1 MRRWFIFFSMLVVF
15 LAGWGCSTRIPSD
28 GASDVMT
35 VGMVFDVG
43 GRGDKSFNDAAYQ
56 GLELSRDSLGVE
68 ILYIEPSGEG
78 ADREAALRQLAAD
91 PDVGLIFGVGLLFSE
106 DIAAIAEEFPDKK
119 FACIDYLSQP
129 DEQIPANLSGIVFQ
143 DKEGSFLAGAIAGL
157 ETETGLVGFIGGM
170 ESSIIRRFQE
180 GFAEGAKMVNP
191 DVTVIS
197 GYIGMTGSAFTNPA
211 KGKELALG
219 QYAKGADIIYQA
231 AGASGLGV
239 VEAARDT
246 DNLVI
251 GTDRNQE
258 DLAPGYVLT
267 SVTKAIDRAV
277 FSTAEQFLKEEY
289 SGGKVN
295 VFGLEGRYTDYVYN
309 DNNADLISTETHVRV
324 EKIREQIIDGELK
337 MK

>member
-91 PDVGLIFGVGLLFSE
+91 PNVGLIFGVGLLFSE

-157 ETETGLVGFIGGM
+157 ETETGLIGFIGGM

>member
-157 ETETGLVGFIGGM
+157 ETETGLIGFIGGM

-309 DNNADLISTETHVRV
+309 DNNADLISTETHVKV

>member
-157 ETETGLVGFIGGM
+157 ETETGLIGFIGGM